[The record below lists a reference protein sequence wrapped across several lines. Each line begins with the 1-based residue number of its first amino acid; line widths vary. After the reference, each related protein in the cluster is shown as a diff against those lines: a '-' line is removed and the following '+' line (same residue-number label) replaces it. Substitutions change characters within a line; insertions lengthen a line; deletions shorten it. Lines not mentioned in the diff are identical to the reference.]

1 MCCTGTQHLKSI
13 EAARAAL
20 KDPGIVV
27 LCCEMPPMLSKG
39 GVSKCSLEFH
49 SPHPDMKALPVG
61 FHVSVRVLQLVGT
74 RQDTK
79 TAAGHGN

>member
-1 MCCTGTQHLKSI
+1 MWCTGTQHLKSI
-13 EAARAAL
+13 EAARPAL

-27 LCCEMPPMLSKG
+27 LRCEMPPMLSK

-49 SPHPDMKALPVG
+49 SPHRPHPDMKALVVG
-61 FHVSVRVLQLVGT
+61 FHVSVRVLQLLAT

-79 TAAGHGN
+79 TAV